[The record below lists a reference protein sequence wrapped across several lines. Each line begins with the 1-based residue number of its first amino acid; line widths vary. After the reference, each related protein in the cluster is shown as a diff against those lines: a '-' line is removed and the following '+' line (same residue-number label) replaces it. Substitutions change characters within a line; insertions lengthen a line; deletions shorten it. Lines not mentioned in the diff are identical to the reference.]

1 MKNYSYKAKC
11 DKNSTNQGEWVD
23 GNLIIC
29 DNGDTLIVHAIKFNI
44 RSMQIYRVIR
54 ETVCKITD
62 YVDKNDKN
70 ISEGD
75 ILQSDNYPF
84 LNDIGQR
91 NYYGVVVWI
100 NSGFYVETVR
110 TSATSVRGCS
120 EGNFESLSEF
130 VEDNSAVEIIGNVLD
145 NKYLLNPNYKY

>member
-1 MKNYSYKAKC
+1 MKNYLYKAKC

-62 YVDKNDKN
+62 YVDKMIK
-70 ISEGD
+70 
-75 ILQSDNYPF
+75 
-84 LNDIGQR
+84 
-91 NYYGVVVWI
+91 
-100 NSGFYVETVR
+100 
-110 TSATSVRGCS
+110 TSLRVIFS
-120 EGNFESLSEF
+120 
-130 VEDNSAVEIIGNVLD
+130 
-145 NKYLLNPNYKY
+145 NPTHIHF